1 MSLRFDAYLTQLAQP
16 LVYDMAKSWGYAEK
30 QTAKSQCT
38 AAIVRGLKDAKQIQA
53 VIARL
58 KPYQRLAL
66 ELAKAQGGRVAVR
79 TVMITAALLGFEQPD
94 TKNKFGNE
102 AIAYAQELIRSGVL
116 IATTH
121 STDGYYGYGLNFEY
135 LISDERI
142 LAQVAE
148 PQFPALNLK
157 ETTAP
162 KVSSY
167 RRPASVV
174 LTILGFLQAIAGLGG
189 LKLTKSGIPQVNSLR
204 KLMKAQRWEEDG
216 TLIDGFW
223 FPQPTIALTA
233 ASAYAG
239 LLVPNSDDT
248 QLELAAPIETFANRP
263 YPIQVSQMLVGLSVA
278 GEWTEW
284 KASSF
289 FDASSY
295 VEARQILLLVLKLVS
310 SGESKWFSLDELELF
325 LFQRISDRFSL
336 SGFIPSQFRMAG
348 VDPEE
353 SAKRWRDQRRKD
365 WQERE
370 RHWFRYALSTWLYLL
385 GIVELGWDSQSDASN
400 QNEAIVSFRVTE
412 LGQII
417 LHPELAASF
426 VEMAPQPAWI
436 VQPNFEL
443 LVYVDEVAPSQMI
456 FLDRYAD
463 RLDIQQHT
471 ARYRLTRESVYRGLE
486 RGGSLDEFLAVL
498 RTGAKVPV
506 PQNVEID
513 LQQWGGLREQITLR
527 RDTQMIEFADL
538 QSMQTVINQGLS
550 GKVLGDR
557 FLLIEQNT
565 PAINAWIKQTIRY
578 DQPFDRC
585 LKINELGEVT
595 QTKSVKDL
603 FLDTQ
608 LQRWMEKRSSKSWAL
623 TQASVSKAAQSGHK
637 ASDILDF
644 LDARRTDELPPL
656 LRVALTAWA
665 GRPPTLEMADII
677 VLRCTNADV
686 FNAIA
691 QSERLR
697 SRFTAQLSP
706 DLLLVDR
713 SQLKQ
718 LKQDLEWL
726 GIQPLDQLQID

>member
-1 MSLRFDAYLTQLAQP
+1 
-16 LVYDMAKSWGYAEK
+16 
-30 QTAKSQCT
+30 
-38 AAIVRGLKDAKQIQA
+38 
-53 VIARL
+53 
-58 KPYQRLAL
+58 
-66 ELAKAQGGRVAVR
+66 
-79 TVMITAALLGFEQPD
+79 
-94 TKNKFGNE
+94 
-102 AIAYAQELIRSGVL
+102 
-116 IATTH
+116 
-121 STDGYYGYGLNFEY
+121 
-135 LISDERI
+135 
-142 LAQVAE
+142 
-148 PQFPALNLK
+148 
-157 ETTAP
+157 
-162 KVSSY
+162 
-167 RRPASVV
+167 
-174 LTILGFLQAIAGLGG
+174 
-189 LKLTKSGIPQVNSLR
+189 
-204 KLMKAQRWEEDG
+204 
-216 TLIDGFW
+216 
-223 FPQPTIALTA
+223 
-233 ASAYAG
+233 
-239 LLVPNSDDT
+239 
-248 QLELAAPIETFANRP
+248 
-263 YPIQVSQMLVGLSVA
+263 
-278 GEWTEW
+278 
-284 KASSF
+284 
-289 FDASSY
+289 
-295 VEARQILLLVLKLVS
+295 
-310 SGESKWFSLDELELF
+310 
-325 LFQRISDRFSL
+325 
-336 SGFIPSQFRMAG
+336 
-348 VDPEE
+348 
-353 SAKRWRDQRRKD
+353 
-365 WQERE
+365 
-370 RHWFRYALSTWLYLL
+370 L

-486 RGGSLDEFLAVL
+486 RGGSLDDFLAAL
-498 RTGAKVPV
+498 QTGTKVPV

-513 LQQWGGLREQITLR
+513 LQQWGKLREQITLR
-527 RDTQMIEFADL
+527 RDTQMIEFADF
-538 QSMQTVINQGLS
+538 QSMQTAMNQGLS
-550 GKVLGDR
+550 GKILGDR
-557 FLLIEQNT
+557 FLLIEPNT
-565 PAINAWIKQTIRY
+565 PAIDAWIKQTIRY

-585 LKINELGEVT
+585 LKITETGEVT

-603 FLDTQ
+603 LLDTQ

-665 GRPPTLEMADII
+665 GRPPTLEMADVV

-697 SRFTAQLSP
+697 SRFVTQLSP

-726 GIQPLDQLQID
+726 GIQPLDQLRVD